1 MPKNIYNYHFS
12 QCTGALRLVHCSRI
26 TVTVETA
33 VPQTGMNYSKNMTF
47 CKSLISPLLIS
58 PFIRVILRLAEPK
71 DQSLLMETSPP
82 LFANTRPILEY
93 FRFACKIERAAFIIG
108 LHLAIRRAA
117 RHNGFANLA

>member
-1 MPKNIYNYHFS
+1 MRHYIRLGHFYIGQLGHYHF
-12 QCTGALRLVHCSRI
+12 G
-26 TVTVETA
+26 VT
-33 VPQTGMNYSKNMTF
+33 
-47 CKSLISPLLIS
+47 SLISPLLIS